1 MAGKKMGRPTEEP
14 KNINTR
20 IRMSVKD
27 AEMLEYCSKE
37 TGMTKT
43 DVIRLGIQKVYESIK
58 K

>member
-1 MAGKKMGRPTEEP
+1 MGRPTEEP

>member
-1 MAGKKMGRPTEEP
+1 MTGKKMGRPTEEP

-20 IRMSVKD
+20 IRMSAKD